1 MTIQGVSGVTAGSG
15 AREILEAAAAD
26 AKKTTALEPAADGT
40 GFADM
45 LGRAVDSIATQQKAA
60 DGKVLEV
67 MSGQSDDYAGMMVSI
82 HKASL
87 ELQLGLEVRNRVM
100 DAYHE
105 IMRMTV

>member
-1 MTIQGVSGVTAGSG
+1 
-15 AREILEAAAAD
+15 
-26 AKKTTALEPAADGT
+26 
-40 GFADM
+40 
-45 LGRAVDSIATQQKAA
+45 
-60 DGKVLEV
+60 

-87 ELQLGLEVRNRVM
+87 GLQVGLEVRNRVM